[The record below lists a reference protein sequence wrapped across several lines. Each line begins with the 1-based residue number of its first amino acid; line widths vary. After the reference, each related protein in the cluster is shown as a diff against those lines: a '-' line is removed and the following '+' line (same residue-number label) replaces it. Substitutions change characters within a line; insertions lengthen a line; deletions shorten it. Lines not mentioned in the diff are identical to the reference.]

1 MFDQG
6 RNHIQ
11 SGEKPCSIRVET
23 MFNQGINHVRSGEKP
38 CSIRGETTNSHE
50 QVGGSALQAAIL
62 SPADVHSIWSLESI
76 W

>member
-6 RNHIQ
+6 RNHVQ
-11 SGEKPCSIRVET
+11 
-23 MFNQGINHVRSGEKP
+23 SGEKP